1 MLLLFPGYAEPLPA
15 DPAPQQPDHHADRGL
30 SGETWPSWEGIE
42 CIPHFPHDFP
52 TVDNTPNVA
61 GWRVRARSPKY
72 RPRLQAS
79 HERKL
84 VCLDETAWV
93 SLKQWK
99 LHRRA
104 VNGWKANYARWKA
117 TLPEPANN
125 VRQGYTFKGAP
136 KFENALIDVLD
147 RRRFEAIKAQCADDD
162 MDIDGGNKQKT
173 KISKEQNAQELI
185 DPSVGQQ
192 LSNDAMES
200 LSSLSIQQQEP
211 TKPKPIFSV
220 AGLLKELTID
230 QTQPERR
237 IATPRKLTGPTKR
250 PLNYWQHSAVPPSP
264 PGNGDLPSE
273 RTNATQG
280 LRLQDIVPGPRVQT
294 MSTSAVSQPAVME
307 PNNPFYHQQLTF
319 PEAAQYIHE
328 ILRASGDA
336 CHGWLQVPVDEF
348 RILARQDGPGSPLLR
363 MCSDF
368 NYIKQFVVNGREGW
382 NLTHLPDNF
391 FADMEA
397 LLMPLLERLRRLGDY
412 EDCAWLRERA
422 IPQLQEIR
430 NKLTAVKSER
440 LWIRFKMRA
449 EYDSELKRRTKV
461 SEEAEVKRTGNSSGG
476 IRKVPQ
482 GHAQPRFASKVDL
495 SFGGECGFTSGSRPP
510 APQPQDQG
518 VDVASTKSTGFDRE
532 KDSAE

>member
-1 MLLLFPGYAEPLPA
+1 MNKAIYHDTSNDTTAFGWLLRRSYSTNMSTKPQHRRFSNITCSQHQYRNQPADLRISSHSKPNRYKSTILLRLQTHNGHSTPHDHISLPNRLPPLETQLTRMLPLFPGYAEPLPA

-250 PLNYWQHSAVPPSP
+250 PLNYWQQRCPPF
-264 PGNGDLPSE
+264 
-273 RTNATQG
+273 A
-280 LRLQDIVPGPRVQT
+280 PRK
-294 MSTSAVSQPAVME
+294 
-307 PNNPFYHQQLTF
+307 
-319 PEAAQYIHE
+319 
-328 ILRASGDA
+328 
-336 CHGWLQVPVDEF
+336 W
-348 RILARQDGPGSPLLR
+348 
-363 MCSDF
+363 
-368 NYIKQFVVNGREGW
+368 
-382 NLTHLPDNF
+382 
-391 FADMEA
+391 
-397 LLMPLLERLRRLGDY
+397 
-412 EDCAWLRERA
+412 
-422 IPQLQEIR
+422 
-430 NKLTAVKSER
+430 
-440 LWIRFKMRA
+440 
-449 EYDSELKRRTKV
+449 
-461 SEEAEVKRTGNSSGG
+461 
-476 IRKVPQ
+476 
-482 GHAQPRFASKVDL
+482 
-495 SFGGECGFTSGSRPP
+495 
-510 APQPQDQG
+510 
-518 VDVASTKSTGFDRE
+518 
-532 KDSAE
+532 